1 MSESSEG
8 PRLGRVRFEEDAQAG
23 LTLVELLI
31 VLLVVGVLLAIVLPP
46 RLSTARPVH
55 KAAYANLLYTNGR
68 ESHTGVCGGTAVPT
82 VTAIDES
89 LDLSS
94 GAPPRKVRTI
104 PTTVGNNAGGPA
116 TAECRRPGDSTL
128 RTGADLAGKADSPA
142 GTCRRAAERTGAHAC
157 TAGSTPVGADY
168 PSARST

>member
-1 MSESSEG
+1 MSESSER
-8 PRLGRVRFEEDAQAG
+8 PRLGGVRFEEDAQAG

-68 ESHTGVCGGTAVPT
+68 ESHTGVCGGTAVPP
-82 VTAIDES
+82 VNAIDEG
-89 LDLSS
+89 LDSSS
-94 GAPPRKVRTI
+94 GASSRKARTM
-104 PTTVGNNAGGPA
+104 PTTVGNNARRPA